1 MTLVSSS
8 VKLSLVNA
16 TFIDPTIDDR
26 SLVRRNYCGVRSTP
40 HMSTLFAPYVFYL
53 GKISYSVCAKTGDL
67 YYIKNR
73 SNVQATQTALPSP
86 LTWGQ
91 AMT

>member
-1 MTLVSSS
+1 MTLVPSS
-8 VKLSLVNA
+8 VKLSLVNP
-16 TFIDPTIDDR
+16 TFIDPTLDDR

-40 HMSTLFAPYVFYL
+40 HMSTLFTPYVFYL

-67 YYIKNR
+67 YYIKQHIR
-73 SNVQATQTALPSP
+73 APHTALPSP
-86 LTWGQ
+86 LSWGQ